1 MAEKEKLSLHK
12 WQGIMGIENMK
23 DLSLSFTL
31 MHTGTHA
38 ERQRELI
45 NKLIKMSAYK
55 MKRQNSLY
63 RVQKYSNSDQ
73 SKNTIKKTTLFVM
86 LPKKEQN
93 KNTVKK
99 INTKHA
105 Y

>member
-1 MAEKEKLSLHK
+1 MARYYGYRKYE
-12 WQGIMGIENMK
+12 GA
-23 DLSLSFTL
+23 LSLSLSL
-31 MHTGTHA
+31 MYTGTHA

-45 NKLIKMSAYK
+45 NKLIKMAVYK
-55 MKRQNSLY
+55 MKRQNSMY

-73 SKNTIKKTTLFVM
+73 SKNAIKKTTLFVM

-93 KNTVKK
+93 RNTIKK

>member
-12 WQGIMGIENMK
+12 WQDIMGIENMK
-23 DLSLSFTL
+23 ELSLSL
-31 MHTGTHA
+31 SRMLTGTHA

-45 NKLIKMSAYK
+45 NKLIKMAAYK
-55 MKRQNSLY
+55 MKRQNSMY

-73 SKNTIKKTTLFVM
+73 SKNAIKKTTLFVM

-93 KNTVKK
+93 KNTIKK